1 VKIVAIGEI
10 LWDVFPDGER
20 LGGAPLNFAAHA
32 ARLGHEVILVSAV
45 GDDPRGYQALREM
58 KRLGLTT
65 DWIRTVFD
73 MPTGEVT
80 VRLDEA
86 GQPHFTIHRP
96 AAYDR
101 VALDQGTLGRLAAAR
116 PDWIAFGTLHQM
128 EETVRAAT
136 RAIFEACGSARRF
149 YDVNLR
155 PGSYT
160 PELVKELLAA
170 ADAVKLS
177 EAEAAE
183 VAAMAGLESGSPEA
197 FCAAGAERF
206 GWKAACVTRGAAG
219 SVVWIEGRA
228 AEAQGYRV
236 EVADAVGAGDA
247 YAAAFLHGLE
257 AGWPAAQV
265 ADFANR
271 VGALV
276 ASRPGAIPKWSLEE
290 LEQLGR

>member
-1 VKIVAIGEI
+1 MKIIAIGEI
-10 LWDVFPDGER
+10 LWDVFPEGER

-32 ARLGHEVILVSAV
+32 ARLGHQVILVSAV
-45 GDDPRGYQALREM
+45 GDDARGYQALREI

-73 MPTGEVT
+73 AETGEVT
-80 VRLDEA
+80 VRLDGA
-86 GQPHFTIHRP
+86 GQPAFTIHRP

-101 VALDQGTLGRLAAAR
+101 VALDEGTLGRLAATQ

-128 EETVRAAT
+128 DEGAHAAT
-136 RAIFEACGSARRF
+136 RAILEACRGARRF

-155 PGSYT
+155 PESYT
-160 PELVKELLAA
+160 PELVRELLAE

-177 EAEAAE
+177 EAELAE
-183 VAAMAGLESGSPEA
+183 VAAMTGLEGGSA
-197 FCAAGAERF
+197 AGFCAAGAERF
-206 GWKAACVTRGAAG
+206 GWRAACATRGAAG
-219 SVVWIEGRA
+219 SLVWIGGEA
-228 AEAQGYRV
+228 AEAPGYPV
-236 EVADAVGAGDA
+236 EVADTVGAGDA

-257 AGWPAAQV
+257 AGWPPERV

-271 VGALV
+271 IGALV

-290 LEQLGR
+290 LERLGR